1 MSRFSFIVV
10 VTFFIAACSSTSP
23 VTEKQVNSQLSR
35 LGKGDIDEV
44 VELHQKHVLQ
54 QLKTLMVKLYKRN
67 PTHRHDKLQRDIEQS
82 VELVFKYPDMYYFPQ
97 WQEKTSTDLVRLS
110 LSDEFQG
117 KDRVLP
123 FIVGLRTMLMAS
135 YDNRTEFYL
144 FTKVD
149 EQKLYNSA
157 RNIEIAA
164 WLLADR
170 RDKDGDLYILSDSLA
185 AETRNLSYQR
195 LIGQMIATQENL
207 AYIIA
212 QKTGRLIKT
221 VVVKTASMMFLPI

>member
-54 QLKTLMVKLYKRN
+54 QLKTLMIKLYKRN